1 MGTKVNES
9 FSKKQVNQA
18 LLSVSLSLTLVLYDY
33 GRCPGISSIPLICSS
48 DIFEPVCKAL
58 PKSWQGNVN

>member
-9 FSKKQVNQA
+9 FSQKQVNQA
-18 LLSVSLSLTLVLYDY
+18 LLSVSLSLTLILYDY

-58 PKSWQGNVN
+58 PKS